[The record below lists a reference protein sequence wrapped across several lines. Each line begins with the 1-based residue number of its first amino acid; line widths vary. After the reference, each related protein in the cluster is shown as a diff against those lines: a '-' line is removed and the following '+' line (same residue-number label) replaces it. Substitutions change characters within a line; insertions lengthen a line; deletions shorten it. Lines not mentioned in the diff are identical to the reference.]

1 MKIKN
6 HSRLRLWFLLI
17 FNIYQL
23 IAIDFYGLL
32 LMLLIIDFDWMLSSG
47 STMYK
52 HCNVL
57 TVEALVCPSWLT
69 VPRDQH
75 WRDHFRYSPLYL
87 TRCPILHSP
96 LHCPTTHFRCLDFD
110 DDDDNNN
117 NNDSDNG
124 KFYSDRTRKKTTLKA
139 IEKYRYGLWKTV
151 SNHLKPSDVL
161 VMRFL
166 ELFLVLQTSAH
177 SANSKKRKMDKWV
190 EEDYTMEEQ
199 DWRTKFALI

>member
-23 IAIDFYGLL
+23 IAINFYGLL
-32 LMLLIIDFDWMLSSG
+32 LMLLIIDFVWMLSSG

-52 HCNVL
+52 HLRYLQSRPLSVL
-57 TVEALVCPSWLT
+57 SWLT
-69 VPRDQH
+69 VPWDQQ

-87 TRCPILHSP
+87 TRHPILHSP

-110 DDDDNNN
+110 DDDNN
-117 NNDSDNG
+117 NNDDSGNG
-124 KFYSDRTRKKTTLKA
+124 KLYSDRTRKKNTLTA
-139 IEKYRYGLWKTV
+139 IEKYRYGLWKAV

-177 SANSKKRKMDKWV
+177 SANLKKRKMDKISG
-190 EEDYTMEEQ
+190 
-199 DWRTKFALI
+199 RTHFCCRLLVSLA